1 MGPDDM
7 HPRVLKELA
16 DVVVKPLS
24 MIFERP
30 WQSGEV
36 LGDWKKG
43 NISPIVKKGRKEDPG
58 NYQPVS
64 LPSVPGKIMEQILLE
79 AMFGHMEGREVIRD
93 SQHGFT
99 KGKCCLTNL
108 VTFCDGVTTYTAV
121 HWKSYGNEPGAPEV
135 IGAKRE
141 TPVKYLKGIE
151 ACSSEKVTQPT
162 AQLKCL
168 YTNARSMGNKQ
179 ELEATLLLESFDL
192 VAITETLWDESCD
205 WHVAING
212 YRLFR
217 RDRRG
222 RSGGGV
228 VLYTKKWIESKE
240 LSLKNSHEQAES
252 LWLQEASCSQA
263 LILLGDFN
271 HLNICWKIS
280 TESCRQCR
288 RLLEFI
294 EDNFLSQVI
303 DSPTR
308 GDAILDLLVTN
319 TSELIGDAKTGG
331 SLGCNDHALVEFT
344 VLRDMGQVKSEV
356 RSLNFRKAKFRL
368 FKQSVN
374 RTPWETA
381 LRNREQNRAGRSLRT
396 LSIKSKSSRSPSVCQ
411 PEKEGQRK
419 HIPPDEHDWP
429 SMMDPR
435 NILLSKLERHEFD
448 GWPIQWMRSWLDGHI
463 QRVVVKSSMS
473 TWRAVTIS
481 VPQGSILGPVL
492 FNIFI
497 NNIDSGI
504 KCTLSK
510 FANDTKRSGAADTPE
525 G

>member
-252 LWLQEASCSQA
+252 LW
-263 LILLGDFN
+263 
-271 HLNICWKIS
+271 
-280 TESCRQCR
+280 
-288 RLLEFI
+288 
-294 EDNFLSQVI
+294 VI

-344 VLRDMGQVKSEV
+344 VLRDMGQRNMDKLKKWAHV
-356 RSLNFRKAKFRL
+356 NFMRFNKAKCKVLHLSQGNTQYQYRL
-368 FKQSVN
+368 GDELFESSPVEKDLGILVDEKLDMSWQCMLTAQKAN
-374 RTPWETA
+374 R
-381 LRNREQNRAGRSLRT
+381 
-396 LSIKSKSSRSPSVCQ
+396 
-411 PEKEGQRK
+411 
-419 HIPPDEHDWP
+419 
-429 SMMDPR
+429 
-435 NILLSKLERHEFD
+435 ILLLMGCIKRSMTSRMRELILSLCSALVRPHLEYCVQLQSPQHRKDMDLLEQVQRRATKMIRGMEHLSYEERLRELGLFSLERE
-448 GWPIQWMRSWLDGHI
+448 
-463 QRVVVKSSMS
+463 
-473 TWRAVTIS
+473 
-481 VPQGSILGPVL
+481 GSGETLLQP
-492 FNIFI
+492 FN
-497 NNIDSGI
+497 
-504 KCTLSK
+504 T
-510 FANDTKRSGAADTPE
+510 
-525 G
+525 